1 MTTTLLILF
10 YFLLPAL
17 IIHFAGKYL
26 LLKKAGTVLLAY
38 VLGLIVGNIGIIP
51 ESARELQDTLLSV
64 TMPLAL
70 PLLLMTLNLSN
81 WRNLA
86 QRTFFALLTGVG
98 AVIIVVTVSHFIF
111 RHFNPEQWKI
121 SGMLIG
127 VYTGGTPNLASIK
140 LALKVDEN
148 SYILT
153 HTSDL
158 VISAAYLLFL
168 MTIGKTVFKR
178 FLPFGYHYQGK
189 FGQGEKIYSDFEDYG
204 GYFKRHNF
212 LPTLLAF
219 GVSVLILAVAGGVS
233 YLSPEDLKLVSAILI
248 ITTLGIAASYIPELR
263 RGPKN
268 FETGMYFIVVFS
280 LVVAS
285 MADFSKFSREAL
297 PIFLNV
303 TFVIVFTLILHTA
316 LSRLF
321 KVDADTVIITS
332 TALICSP
339 PFVPL
344 IAGSLNNRQIIV
356 SGLTVGLVGYAI
368 GNYLGIV
375 MAYLFHFWA

>member
-1 MTTTLLILF
+1 MTSALLILF
-10 YFLLPAL
+10 YFLTPAL
-17 IIHFAGKYL
+17 LIHFAGKYL
-26 LLKKAGTVLLAY
+26 LLKKAGTVLMAY

-51 ESARELQDTLLSV
+51 ESAYDLQDTLLSI

-81 WRNLA
+81 WEHLA
-86 QRTFFALLTGVG
+86 KKTFFALATGV
-98 AVIIVVTVSHFIF
+98 ASVIIVVVIAHVIF
-111 RHFNPEQWKI
+111 MHFNPDQWKI

-140 LALKVDEN
+140 TALNVDSN

-158 VISAAYLLFL
+158 VISAIYLMFL
-168 MTIGKTVFKR
+168 MTIGKKFFKKL
-178 FLPFGYHYQGK
+178 LPFGYHYKGR
-189 FGQGEKIYSDFEDYG
+189 FSNDDTIYSNFEDYSEF
-204 GYFKRHNF
+204 FKKHN
-212 LPTLLAF
+212 LIPTLLAL
-219 GVSVLILAVAGGVS
+219 GVSVIILAIAGGIS
-233 YLSPEDLKLVSAILI
+233 YLSPDNLKLVAAILI
-248 ITTLGIAASYIPELR
+248 ITTLGIAASFVPELR
-263 RGPKN
+263 RGPRN
-268 FETGMYFIVVFS
+268 FETGMYFILVFS

-285 MADFSKFSREAL
+285 MADFSKFSAEAL

-303 TFVIVFTLILHTA
+303 TFVIIFALLLHA
-316 LSRLF
+316 LLARIF
-321 KVDADTVIITS
+321 KIDADTVIITS

-375 MAYLFHFWA
+375 IAYSLRFWF